1 MKHTDGSV
9 SKIAMSLMMLMV
21 LLVGLAPTFA
31 EGFPASDRQAQHIFM
46 PMVSPAAS
54 VSQTIGVTWLGV
66 SYHRPAVNDRE
77 LWGSL
82 VPYGQVWRTGA
93 NENTV
98 LTVST
103 EVQVEGE
110 TLAAGTYG
118 IHTIPGEERW
128 TVIFSHDS
136 NAWGS
141 FSYDESRDAL
151 RVEVEPTESAHTE
164 RMSFRFDDIESNSV
178 KLLLEWGTLRVPITF
193 TVDEHELA
201 LASFRDQLKGLS
213 AFFWQGWNQAA
224 NYCLQNEINYEEALQ
239 WADRSVQT
247 QENFTNLSVKAQ
259 LLAKTGDEA
268 QSKEILSRAL
278 EMGNSGELHNYAR
291 TLLGEGKKEEALEVF
306 QRNVEQNSNA
316 WFVELGLAR
325 GLSALGRFEEAAEQM
340 KIAVGK
346 APDNQKAY
354 VQGLVDRLEKGEDI
368 N

>member
-1 MKHTDGSV
+1 MQHTCSSV
-9 SKIAMSLMMLMV
+9 SKVASITV
-21 LLVGLAPTFA
+21 LLVLGALAPTFA
-31 EGFPASDRQAQHIFM
+31 QEFPAPGRQSQHIFT

-54 VSQTIGVTWLGV
+54 VSQTFGVTSIGV

-82 VPYGQVWRTGA
+82 IPYGQVWRTGA

-98 LTVST
+98 ITIST
-103 EVQVEGE
+103 EVEVEGQ
-110 TLAAGTYG
+110 TLPAGTYG
-118 IHTIPGEERW
+118 LHTIPGESRW

-136 NAWGS
+136 NVWGS
-141 FSYDESRDAL
+141 FSYDQARDAL
-151 RVEVEPTESAHTE
+151 RVEVEPGASATHTE
-164 RMSFRFDDIESNSV
+164 RMSFRFDDIQSDGAT
-178 KLLLEWGTLRVPITF
+178 LLLEWGKLSVPITF

-239 WADRSVQT
+239 WADRSIQT

-268 QSKEILSRAL
+268 QSAEILKKAL

-291 TLLGEGKKEEALEVF
+291 TLLGEGKKEEALAVF
-306 QRNVEQNSNA
+306 QRNVEQNNNA

-325 GLSALGRFEEAAEQM
+325 GLSALGRYPEAAEQM